1 MFYRIRKF
9 SNFNPI
15 FFRTCGGCVM
25 PVNCEL
31 EPDALEQQ
39 IGAAKVKVRKF
50 HVELFFVCFLSFSV
64 SQKVVLSLDDSSD
77 DTGWEQGSVG

>member
-1 MFYRIRKF
+1 
-9 SNFNPI
+9 
-15 FFRTCGGCVM
+15 M

-50 HVELFFVCFLSFSV
+50 HVELFLFVSCR
-64 SQKVVLSLDDSSD
+64 SLFPKK
-77 DTGWEQGSVG
+77 